1 MIRNCIN
8 IILLAVISL
17 PMAGQTLTDSNLPI
31 VIITTDGG
39 VSIPDEPKVKA
50 SMKLVYR
57 GPGERNYVTDR
68 DNPAFLNYDG
78 RIGIEIRG
86 SSSQV
91 SPKKNYGFTTRMADD
106 VTNNLSLIHISEP
119 TRPY

>member
-1 MIRNCIN
+1 MSENMMIRLFLN
-8 IILLAVISL
+8 IILLLVLSGSIHS
-17 PMAGQTLTDSNLPI
+17 QILTDSNLPI

-50 SMKLVYR
+50 SMKLIYR
-57 GPGERNYVTDR
+57 GPGERNYVTDE

-91 SPKKNYGFTTRMADD
+91 SPKKNYGFTTRMVDD
-106 VTNNLSLIHISEP
+106 VTN
-119 TRPY
+119 